1 MELNCI
7 KEMKGGLLVHPLP
20 RYRDKLD
27 IADKVLYVRYFS
39 PEMFSLVEMI
49 VFVPLEPV
57 VKFIACWLS
66 SRARTRRIGCVM
78 MGLLMKLSSSVSTAT
93 WWCHR
98 FSRSRPY

>member
-1 MELNCI
+1 MSPLQVSYFYFPDSSSFRYGIELHKRN
-7 KEMKGGLLVHPLP
+7 EGWASRTPLP

-49 VFVPLEPV
+49 VFVPLAPV

-66 SRARTRRIGCVM
+66 S
-78 MGLLMKLSSSVSTAT
+78 
-93 WWCHR
+93 
-98 FSRSRPY
+98 